1 MKCSKCNYEN
11 QEHSNFCN
19 NCGSKLEISNTT
31 EENSNLQN
39 ENNKKK
45 KIPALSWVS
54 FGFLLMQLF
63 CFLCQFS
70 QIINKHIYSKL
81 LFIFELP
88 YVLVSLILAIIS
100 RIKNKDTMSLVVLII
115 DSVIISL
122 AIIFVIIAVIFIISL
137 VNACSN
143 PNSKPNHDITETL
156 EGCGNMG

>member
-31 EENSNLQN
+31 EENSNLQK

-70 QIINKHIYSKL
+70 QIINKHIYTHTYTPQYTCCEENDKCDV
-81 LFIFELP
+81 
-88 YVLVSLILAIIS
+88 Y
-100 RIKNKDTMSLVVLII
+100 
-115 DSVIISL
+115 
-122 AIIFVIIAVIFIISL
+122 
-137 VNACSN
+137 
-143 PNSKPNHDITETL
+143 
-156 EGCGNMG
+156 EGNCCNY